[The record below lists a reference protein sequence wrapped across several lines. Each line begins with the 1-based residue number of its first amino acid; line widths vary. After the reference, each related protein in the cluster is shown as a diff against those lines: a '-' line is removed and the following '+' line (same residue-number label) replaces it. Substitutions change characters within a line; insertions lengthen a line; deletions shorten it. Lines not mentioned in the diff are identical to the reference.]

1 MMRTLG
7 IVPTLRSVRGQELT
21 RPCYAS
27 DAVESESPSPA
38 PHVGAEAP
46 TSAASS
52 SAQARID
59 GLPTAADSQDRFRLN
74 DGTIASLFLTLVL
87 LCVDIT
93 YLWRYWQLL
102 TRPHLIGAESDLS
115 ASARHLIPFHA
126 ALAAFWILSLRKQ
139 AQQGQTD
146 PPPAVRI
153 ISQAP
158 TLHIRLLD
166 SSPIDDA
173 LAALSSTSLLYVFL
187 IDSVHEHP
195 QAQYVLWSVG
205 LAISLAVYGLSSWQ
219 VRSGQH
225 DLIADRT
232 TDLLRVHLVVVTGRP
247 FSMRLAELL
256 AFTVIEEPAFD
267 EAPPFFHVAILKSTG
282 APLRIYRTDSQT
294 EAWHLAH
301 WLARMLSVEF
311 EQPKVT
317 KL

>member
-1 MMRTLG
+1 MRTLVT
-7 IVPTLRSVRGQELT
+7 IPMLRNVRRQALT

-27 DAVESESPSPA
+27 DAVESESQSPA
-38 PHVGAEAP
+38 PHVGAQASP
-46 TSAASS
+46 SAASC

-59 GLPTAADSQDRFRLN
+59 GLPMAADAQGRFRLN
-74 DGTIASLFLTLVL
+74 DDTIASLFLTVVL

-93 YLWRYWQLL
+93 YLWRHWQLL
-102 TRPHLIGAESDLS
+102 TRPHLIGAESELS

-195 QAQYVLWSVG
+195 QAQYLLWGVG
-205 LAISLAVYGLSSWQ
+205 LVISAAVYGFSSLQLS
-219 VRSGQH
+219 SGQH
-225 DLIADRT
+225 DLIADRSA
-232 TDLLRVHLVVVTGRP
+232 DLLRVHLVVVPGRA

-256 AFTVIEEPAFD
+256 AFTVSEEPAFD
-267 EAPPFFHVAILKSTG
+267 EAPAFFHVAILKSAG
-282 APLRIYRTDSQT
+282 APLRIYRTDSQA

-301 WLARMLSVEF
+301 WLARMLNVEF
-311 EQPKVT
+311 KQPKVT
-317 KL
+317 NL

>member
-1 MMRTLG
+1 MRTLG
-7 IVPTLRSVRGQELT
+7 IIPTLRSVRGQELT

-59 GLPTAADSQDRFRLN
+59 GLPTAAGSVDRFRLS
-74 DGTIASLFLTLVL
+74 DRTIASLFLTLVL
-87 LCVDIT
+87 LGVDIT
-93 YLWRYWQLL
+93 YLARYWQLL

-139 AQQGQTD
+139 AQQGQSE
-146 PPPAVRI
+146 PPSAVRI

-158 TLHIRLLD
+158 TLHIRLLG
-166 SSPIDDA
+166 STPIDDA
-173 LAALSSTSLLYVFL
+173 LAALSATGLLYAIF

-195 QAQYVLWSVG
+195 QAQYLLWSVG
-205 LAISLAVYGLSSWQ
+205 LAISLAVYGFSSVQLS
-219 VRSGQH
+219 SGQH

-232 TDLLRVHLVVVTGRP
+232 ADLLRVHLVAVPGRP

-256 AFTVIEEPAFD
+256 AFTVSEEPAFD
-267 EAPPFFHVAILKSTG
+267 EAPPFFHVAILKSAG
-282 APLRIYRTDSQT
+282 APLRIYRTDSQA

-301 WLARMLSVEF
+301 WLARMLNVEF
-311 EQPKVT
+311 KPPKVT
-317 KL
+317 NL